1 MLTSE
6 GIIFLIFIA
15 VLSGLTGY
23 SFHRRDAVKKLL
35 AVLLIMTV
43 VFTGA
48 MAESVL
54 PADGI
59 EAGLSS
65 GEGIIF
71 VATDRHAAYE
81 TVKASGEGT
90 GEAEKSSEVGPPP
103 EGEKPPE
110 GKKPRRENRM
120 PAYDENGNM
129 IWHNHLTKVL
139 KLVAADGVVPQ
150 LALIGGDFVGSG
162 GDRGRDAT
170 GYPMG
175 APYFSM
181 TAVDAQVQ
189 AVFGEK
195 TDTLYTYGS
204 HDKNAVDAY
213 EEAFFSGPAACG
225 GYYVYGISFAQ
236 MIYDTDRQAEVA
248 KYSGKDREDKGG
260 LSARQAAGLFL
271 AWVKSLDD
279 HLPILVMSHV
289 PLHAHRGDNYGAWTW
304 MQALNAAAEEHDVIF
319 LWGHNHTTE
328 SGKDGR
334 EIERAHYLRL
344 PGEPLTVQTWE
355 TDGEGKETGTRI
367 RTTEAGEE
375 IREPVT
381 RTAPLRF
388 VYLNAGYIT
397 NGVGTVLSFR
407 EGKMNVKRYF
417 LDEEEKAEPW
427 TYDLRFPPQ
436 RR

>member
-35 AVLLIMTV
+35 ALMLVLMS

-54 PADGI
+54 PADGR

-65 GEGIIF
+65 GKGIIF

-90 GEAEKSSEVGPPP
+90 GEVEKSPEEGPPP

-129 IWHNHLTKVL
+129 IWHNHT
-139 KLVAADGVVPQ
+139 
-150 LALIGGDFVGSG
+150 
-162 GDRGRDAT
+162 
-170 GYPMG
+170 M
-175 APYFSM
+175 
-181 TAVDAQVQ
+181 
-189 AVFGEK
+189 
-195 TDTLYTYGS
+195 
-204 HDKNAVDAY
+204 
-213 EEAFFSGPAACG
+213 
-225 GYYVYGISFAQ
+225 
-236 MIYDTDRQAEVA
+236 
-248 KYSGKDREDKGG
+248 
-260 LSARQAAGLFL
+260 
-271 AWVKSLDD
+271 
-279 HLPILVMSHV
+279 
-289 PLHAHRGDNYGAWTW
+289 
-304 MQALNAAAEEHDVIF
+304 
-319 LWGHNHTTE
+319 E

-397 NGVGTVLSFR
+397 NGGGTVLSFR
-407 EGKMNVKRYF
+407 DGKMNVKRYF

-436 RR
+436 GR